1 MASIDRPEST
11 DEQDRNDLILLN
23 WSRLGVPRHGRFVGG
38 GAFYFNSSGT
48 IRGHQ
53 VVPDLNAF
61 GGMKVLILDDVGLFV
76 EGKFNRATITNF
88 DGMFGLSGEYR
99 AFTP

>member
-1 MASIDRPEST
+1 
-11 DEQDRNDLILLN
+11 
-23 WSRLGVPRHGRFVGG
+23 
-38 GAFYFNSSGT
+38 
-48 IRGHQ
+48 
-53 VVPDLNAF
+53 
-61 GGMKVLILDDVGLFV
+61 MKVLILDDVGLFV